1 MVKANLNQQAVQ
13 LECAIRQYQQVLNT
27 IVVQAIELRDLMTKA
42 RHAVEN
48 DGGQAQASTHFYLA
62 QNLAAFIGAIA
73 DDATGGA
80 FVGGAASWA
89 TGDRIDVGDAHH
101 G

>member
-1 MVKANLNQQAVQ
+1 MAKATLDEQTFQLKCAV
-13 LECAIRQYQQVLNT
+13 RQYQQVLNT
-27 IVVQAIELRDLMTKA
+27 IVVQAIELRDLMAKA

-48 DGGQAQASTHFYLA
+48 DGGQAQAATNFYLA
-62 QNLAAFIGAIA
+62 QNLASFIGAIA
-73 DDATGGA
+73 DDATGGS

-89 TGDRIDVGDAHH
+89 TGDCIDVGDARH